1 MSTVK
6 TFDQSL
12 DLWGRDEW
20 HWSNGTQPTTRNHIE
35 DEGNTM
41 IAPETGRPSKRGRRA
56 TDDELLSIAEVC
68 DELGV
73 SRATFYRWRAH
84 RKGPESL
91 RLPNGTVRIRRSA
104 LEQFLTACAKRDA
117 H

>member
-1 MSTVK
+1 
-6 TFDQSL
+6 
-12 DLWGRDEW
+12 
-20 HWSNGTQPTTRNHIE
+20 
-35 DEGNTM
+35 M
-41 IAPETGRPSKRGRRA
+41 IVPETARPAKRGRSTA
-56 TDDELLSIAEVC
+56 SDELLSIAEVC

>member
-1 MSTVK
+1 VSPAK

-12 DLWGRDEW
+12 DLYRCDER
-20 HWSNGTQPTTRNHIE
+20 HWSYGTQPTTPNHIKP
-35 DEGNTM
+35 EGSTM
-41 IAPETGRPSKRGRRA
+41 IVPETTRPVKRGRSTA
-56 TDDELLSIAEVC
+56 ADELLSIAEVC